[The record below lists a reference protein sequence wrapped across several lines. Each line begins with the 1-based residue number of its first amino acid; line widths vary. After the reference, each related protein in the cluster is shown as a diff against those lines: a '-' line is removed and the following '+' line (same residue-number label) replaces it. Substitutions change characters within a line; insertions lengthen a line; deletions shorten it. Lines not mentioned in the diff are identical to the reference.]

1 MPGSSDAD
9 AAGDVAARRTLLLL
23 AVAVIVVLFA
33 AALLAIAEHRR
44 DHAGRRATDVL
55 PDAAVGARPTDIGPP
70 VNTEIAAY
78 IGQRG
83 EALAS
88 ATGTRLAVVSLARY
102 ATEAEA
108 RRAIAPVTEVALV
121 VAAPGGMPSVVRG
134 SLGDWAKRQRAQAR
148 TDFDDVH
155 ALVCSKS
162 VDDPDFTTFYA
173 TEEQRLLVLQSADGG
188 SAVVFGLVVKA
199 PAGDLRE
206 LAKAPG
212 IRLVDVGGNATF
224 DADAAYRAL
233 RPEEVNV
240 AGHPTA
246 YRSFIGQ
253 RAAPRC

>member
-1 MPGSSDAD
+1 M
-9 AAGDVAARRTLLLL
+9 LLL

-88 ATGTRLAVVSLARY
+88 AAGTRLAVVSLARY

-121 VAAPGGMPSVVRG
+121 VAAPGGMPSVIRG

-173 TEEQRLLVLQSADGG
+173 TEEQRLLVLQSA
-188 SAVVFGLVVKA
+188 KA
-199 PAGDLRE
+199 S
-206 LAKAPG
+206 G

-224 DADAAYRAL
+224 DDEAAYRGL